1 MTVLCLFS
9 FCFLT
14 VFRTVFWQF
23 FWLFSDCFSDSF
35 SDYFLP
41 VFFLFSDGFSDCF
54 LTVFLTVF
62 WLFFD
67 CFLAVTWVM
76 NVDFSVFMSTNSEL
90 RCWRLFW
97 ADIRLKSCWTM
108 KDPVVGHPIQCW
120 HVAWYHRFENT
131 QIPVSGD
138 SLPTGHSWTKVF
150 LKETYRP
157 KRWHS
162 SSIFLRIF
170 CSVV

>member
-1 MTVLCLFS
+1 MTVFCLFS

-14 VFRTVFWQF
+14 FFLTV
-23 FWLFSDCFSDSF
+23 FWLFSYSF

-97 ADIRLKSCWTM
+97 ADIRLKSSWTM
-108 KDPVVGHPIQCW
+108 KDLVVGHPIRCW

-131 QIPVSGD
+131 QIQK
-138 SLPTGHSWTKVF
+138 SLTQNT
-150 LKETYRP
+150 
-157 KRWHS
+157 S
-162 SSIFLRIF
+162 SKFNTLSPIGT
-170 CSVV
+170 